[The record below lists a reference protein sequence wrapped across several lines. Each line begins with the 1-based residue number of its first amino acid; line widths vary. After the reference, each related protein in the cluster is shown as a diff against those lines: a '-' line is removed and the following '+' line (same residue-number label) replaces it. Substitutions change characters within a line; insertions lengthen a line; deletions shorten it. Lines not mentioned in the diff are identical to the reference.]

1 MGKFFEAIGYL
12 ASVLAA
18 ACGIVFLVNKI
29 LERKLD
35 EEIEAECE
43 CDCDCECDCECD
55 CDCEETEAAEAAEAV
70 DATEA

>member
-12 ASVLAA
+12 ASVLLA
-18 ACGIVFLVNKI
+18 ACGIVFLANK
-29 LERKLD
+29 LFERQLD

-43 CDCDCECDCECD
+43 CDCDGECECECDCGCD
-55 CDCEETEAAEAAEAV
+55 CAEADEAV